1 MKGCQNLVVFFLA
14 LKMGIFVAMTFLY
27 KTIEKPV
34 EDILLKEKGSKF
46 IGFAYPVNNEKEL
59 KETLDQLKSVH
70 PKATH
75 HCYAFRLGL
84 NGENYRAND
93 DGEPSG
99 SAGLP
104 IYNQLLANE
113 ITNILLIVVR
123 YYGGT
128 KLGVSGLVKTYKES
142 AKLTLEEAHII
153 TKELHTELEILFHF
167 NQQNTIFTLLN
178 KFDAKVLEFDA
189 EENCRIS
196 ASVKLSQKENIS
208 EQLSEMQIISYKF
221 SD

>member
-1 MKGCQNLVVFFLA
+1 MLHE
-14 LKMGIFVAMTFLY
+14 Y

-34 EDILLKEKGSKF
+34 ENTLLKEKGSKF
-46 IGFAYPVNNEKEL
+46 IGFAFPVNNETEL
-59 KETLDQLKSVH
+59 KNALEKIRTEH

-75 HCYAFRLGL
+75 HCYAFRMGL

-113 ITNILLIVVR
+113 ITNVLVISVR

-128 KLGVSGLVKTYKES
+128 KLGVSGLVKAYKES
-142 AKLTLEEAHII
+142 AKITLEEAQII
-153 TKELHTELEILFHF
+153 TKELETEIEIQFQF
-167 NQQNTIFTLLN
+167 NQQNLIFTLLS
-178 KFDAKVLEFDA
+178 KFDAKVLNFDSQQTA
-189 EENCRIS
+189 VIS
-196 ASVKLSQKENIS
+196 ARIKLKHKDAITESLDNI
-208 EQLSEMQIISYKF
+208 QNVVCKIIE
-221 SD
+221 

>member
-1 MKGCQNLVVFFLA
+1 MENFS
-14 LKMGIFVAMTFLY
+14 Y
-27 KTIEKPV
+27 KTLSEPL
-34 EDILLKEKGSKF
+34 ENILLKEKGSKF
-46 IGFAYPVNNEKEL
+46 IGYSFPVKDEAA
-59 KETLDQLKSVH
+59 LKSALETVKIAH

-113 ITNILLIVVR
+113 ITNILVVVVR

-128 KLGVSGLVKTYKES
+128 KLGVSGLVKAYKEC
-142 AKLTLEEAHII
+142 AKLTIESGEII
-153 TKELHTELEILFHF
+153 TTDLESTLEIYFDF
-167 NQQNTIFTLLN
+167 DRQNQIFTLLN
-178 KFDAKVLEFDA
+178 KCNGKIMDFL
-189 EENCRIS
+189 S
-196 ASVKLSQKENIS
+196 ADQCTIKGTIKSSEKQNIS
-208 EQLSEMQIISYKF
+208 EQLSEMQNISFKF
-221 SD
+221 L

>member
-1 MKGCQNLVVFFLA
+1 MTSIYSYFCVHFSSKLELLSSV
-14 LKMGIFVAMTFLY
+14 IFEY
-27 KTIEKPV
+27 KTISKPV
-34 EDILLKEKGSKF
+34 ENILLKEKGSKF
-46 IGFAYPVNNEKEL
+46 LGYAYPVNNEEEL
-59 KETLDQLKSVH
+59 KACLDKIKDEH

-113 ITNILLIVVR
+113 LTQILLIVVR

-128 KLGVSGLVKTYKES
+128 KLGVGGLVKTYKES
-142 AKLTLEEAHII
+142 AKITLDGAEIV
-153 TKELHTELEILFHF
+153 TKELETQIRIEFPF
-167 NQQNTIFTLLN
+167 NLQNVIFTLLN
-178 KFDAKVLEFDA
+178 KNEAQIREFNAD
-189 EENCRIS
+189 ENCSIV
-196 ASVKLSQKENIS
+196 ASIKKARESSLVEQFS
-208 EQLSEMQIISYKF
+208 EIHQAKIKIL
-221 SD
+221 D